1 MYNGIGLATVRG
13 SGTNGYV
20 SRNLAHVS
28 ATRSAQLKA
37 GVKDSGAG
45 GLHNM
50 ERAGD
55 RPKRANPEILL
66 HNRKREVEAKCLRL
80 QEGLEGQ
87 GVPDDEVERR
97 VGELRSQLLARLPA
111 AAVSGGRGDAAAAPS
126 GRTGETHADAASKER
141 ETNALKEALGISSA
155 YVGGSAFDRE
165 AQEREK
171 AERQAR
177 RDAEEAERASLLAE
191 LEREQAREER
201 QRAKEARRRDKEERR
216 AEKKRQKKSRGSD

>member
-50 ERAGD
+50 ERPGD

-87 GVPDDEVERR
+87 GVPDDE
-97 VGELRSQLLARLPA
+97 
-111 AAVSGGRGDAAAAPS
+111 
-126 GRTGETHADAASKER
+126 ER

-216 AEKKRQKKSRGSD
+216 AEKKRQKKSRGVSGGG